1 MRFTD
6 ATIAQMRRGESQSER
21 AGSIIYS
28 EADGSIDE
36 LLGCDVE
43 GSTILLTNEES
54 KIVAKDHSI
63 SES

>member
-1 MRFTD
+1 
-6 ATIAQMRRGESQSER
+6 MRRGESQSER